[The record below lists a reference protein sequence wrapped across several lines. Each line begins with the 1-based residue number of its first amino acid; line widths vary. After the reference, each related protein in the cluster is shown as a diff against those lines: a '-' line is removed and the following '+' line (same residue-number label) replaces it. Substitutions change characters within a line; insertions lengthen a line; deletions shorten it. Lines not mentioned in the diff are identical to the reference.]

1 MVFWGRRFPPKN
13 ERKQCSS
20 GNSVIAFPYC
30 EYPEPYLQ
38 SRKEVNT
45 YTTYLVF
52 IVETFSSDID
62 VVIPKLRLF

>member
-1 MVFWGRRFPPKN
+1 MDGLLFARPN
-13 ERKQCSS
+13 
-20 GNSVIAFPYC
+20 
-30 EYPEPYLQ
+30 PEPYLQ